1 MKLKILVLFTFT
13 ILTFS
18 RCKEISEKTDPVSNA
33 KHFLNKGQYEE
44 AISLLSEEAGKD
56 RVSSETRLVLASA
69 FAGSVGLNIIES
81 FGAFQELFFKTSLLS
96 SKKKNASLVEGG
108 NGGFSLEQVQ
118 SPSESGVREEII
130 SDRIKAEH
138 EVMSLLTSMVT
149 GSKVI
154 MGLKWIPPEKR
165 VRILKAVQQIDFIP
179 KEDPQYRSASI
190 YRLIIYTNLFMSTF
204 RDSLSNPHLQIDSPS
219 QFYCQLDISKLAERT
234 TKLRVQIS
242 TMELI
247 SQEINPDVI
256 AGNSGLKKLT
266 ETIIRLQRFFLSNR
280 SPAVRSYFSNG
291 VLRNEICK

>member
-1 MKLKILVLFTFT
+1 MKLKFLVLMTFT

-33 KHFLNKGQYEE
+33 KHMLNKGQYEE
-44 AISLLSEEAGKD
+44 AISLLSEEVGKEK
-56 RVSSETRLVLASA
+56 VSSETRVVLASA

-81 FGAFQELFFKTSLLS
+81 FGAFQELFFKTPLLS
-96 SKKKNASLVEGG
+96 AKKKSASLVEGG
-108 NGGFSLEQVQ
+108 NERLSLDQVH
-118 SPSESGVREEII
+118 SPTESVVREEVI
-130 SDRIKAEH
+130 SDRVKAEQ
-138 EVMSLLTSMVT
+138 EVLSLLTSMVT

-179 KEDPQYRSASI
+179 KDDPQYRSASI
-190 YRLIIYTNLFMSTF
+190 YRLIIYANLFMSTF
-204 RDSLSNPHLQIDSPS
+204 RDSLSNPNLQIESPS
-219 QFYCQLDISKLAERT
+219 QFYCQLDIARLAERT

-247 SQEINPDVI
+247 TQEINPDVI

-266 ETIIRLQRFFLSNR
+266 ETISRLQRFFSSNR
-280 SPAVRSYFSNG
+280 SPAIRSYFSNG